1 MCHSRLESWVKGE
14 FMKDYKAIWNDL
26 STTFEGASFHVC
38 CIEEETEIRALG
50 TNTSGFLQQ
59 VLGITKDDKVLE
71 IGCGIARVGREIAPL
86 CAEWHGADI
95 SGNMLSYAA
104 KRLDGVPNAYLHEL
118 PSSDLSIF
126 PDNSFDCVYSTIVF
140 MHLDKAEM
148 FNYIRE
154 AHRVLVPGGRAYFD
168 TCNILSPESWRQ
180 FLVLLDTYGPGQR
193 PGHAAQYST
202 PQEMEKFIREA
213 GFAAIHVDGDDPQ
226 LVAGLGWKA
235 GQLDYVRNT
244 IDHTPFVPYSH
255 RENGIDAN
263 TATEDTSATD
273 ALLDAIATLREDAL
287 AKSAY
292 IEKLEQTLAEKE
304 QYISRI
310 EQSVADY
317 EQYLSSP
324 LGRLTMKVSKTR
336 RS

>member
-1 MCHSRLESWVKGE
+1 
-14 FMKDYKAIWNDL
+14 MKDYKAIWNDL
-26 STTFEGASFHVC
+26 STTFEAASFHVC

-59 VLGITKDDKVLE
+59 VLGITKEDKVLE
-71 IGCGIARVGREIAPL
+71 IGCGIARIGREIAPL
-86 CAEWHGADI
+86 CAEWHGTDI
-95 SGNMLSYAA
+95 SGNMLAHAA
-104 KRLDGVPNAYLHEL
+104 KRLEDVPNAYLHEL
-118 PSSDLSIF
+118 PSSNLSIF

-180 FLVLLDTYGPGQR
+180 FLVLLDTYGPGER

-202 PQEMEKFIREA
+202 PQEMEKFITEA
-213 GFAAIHVDGDDPQ
+213 GFASVHVDGNDPQ

-235 GQLDYVRNT
+235 EQPDYVRQT
-244 IDHTPFVPYSH
+244 IDHTPFVPKSH
-255 RENGIDAN
+255 RENGSDAN
-263 TATEDTSATD
+263 IATESISTTD
-273 ALLDAIATLREDAL
+273 ALLYEIATLREDGL

-292 IEKLEQTLAEKE
+292 IGELEQTLAEKE
-304 QYISRI
+304 QYISLI
-310 EQSVADY
+310 EGAAAGY

-336 RS
+336 GTRRR